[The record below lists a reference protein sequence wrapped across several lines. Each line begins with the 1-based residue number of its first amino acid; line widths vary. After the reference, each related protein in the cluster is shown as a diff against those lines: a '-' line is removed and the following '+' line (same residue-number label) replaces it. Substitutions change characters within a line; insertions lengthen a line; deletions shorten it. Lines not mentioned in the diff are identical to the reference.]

1 MSHRILTMACC
12 GVLALAGC
20 QGAGPPAATPASAL
34 PGSGP
39 TQAQREPAPYKAEE
53 IEALVAPIALY
64 PDPLLSQVLMAS
76 TYPLEV
82 ALAARWLKERPD
94 LKGDAAVKAV
104 QNETWDVSV
113 KSLVAFPQILGP
125 MGDKLDWTQKLGDAF
140 LAQQKDVMAAVQR
153 LRVRA
158 QQAGHLK
165 SGPQQTVI
173 VEPATAA
180 ESTQQTIVRIEPAQP
195 DVIYV
200 PVYDPAIVY
209 GGWGYAGYPYYYW
222 PPYGPYYPGDAFL
235 GGIAWGVGLAAA
247 VAIFGDCDWNN
258 GGVHVE
264 HHKARNIDR
273 NFDASKLDQG
283 RWQHD
288 ARHRQGVAYRDSATR
303 ERFGRSTADA
313 SGRAGFR
320 GRDATGGRDNG
331 FQGVG
336 RGGSAVQRDV
346 SRGNQSLH
354 SGGGRAGGFGGGR
367 GGGFGGGRGGG
378 GRR

>member
-1 MSHRILTMACC
+1 MNPRALTTACC
-12 GVLALAGC
+12 ALLVLGGC
-20 QGAGPPAATPASAL
+20 ESAGPPAAGTATPALSRDGAV
-34 PGSGP
+34 
-39 TQAQREPAPYKAEE
+39 QARQEPAPYQAEE

-64 PDPLLSQVLMAS
+64 PDPLLAQVLMAS

-82 ALAARWLKERPD
+82 ALAARWSKAHPD
-94 LKGDAAVKAV
+94 LKGDDAVKAV
-104 QNETWDVSV
+104 QNESWDVSV
-113 KSLVAFPQILGP
+113 KSLVAFPQILAP
-125 MGDKLDWTQKLGDAF
+125 MGDQLDWTQKLGDAF
-140 LAQQKDVMAAVQR
+140 LAKQKDVFNAVQR

-165 SGPQQTVI
+165 SGAQQTVT
-173 VEPATAA
+173 VDTATSGAA
-180 ESTQQTIVRIEPAQP
+180 AQQSIVRIEPADP
-195 DVIYV
+195 KVIYV

-235 GGIAWGVGLAAA
+235 GGIAWGIGLAGAI
-247 VAIFGDCDWNN
+247 AIFGDCDWNN

-273 NFDASKLDQG
+273 NFDASKFEGG

-288 ARHRQGVAYRDSATR
+288 ARHRQGVAYRDNATR
-303 ERFGRSTADA
+303 ERYGRSMADA
-313 SGRAGFR
+313 GGRNNFR
-320 GRDATGGRDNG
+320 GRDAAGGRDNG
-331 FQGVG
+331 FQGVDSGG
-336 RGGSAVQRDV
+336 RAVQRDAN
-346 SRGNQSLH
+346 RGSASLR
-354 SGGGRAGGFGGGR
+354 SVPGGFGGGGR

>member
-1 MSHRILTMACC
+1 MSHRILTMVCC

-20 QGAGPPAATPASAL
+20 QSAGPPAATPASAL
-34 PGSGP
+34 PGGAA
-39 TQAQREPAPYKAEE
+39 QAQSEPAPYKAEE

-64 PDPLLSQVLMAS
+64 PDALLSQVLMAS
-76 TYPLEV
+76 SYPLEV
-82 ALAARWLKERPD
+82 ALAARWLKAHPD

-153 LRVRA
+153 LRLRA

-235 GGIAWGVGLAAA
+235 GGIAWGIGLAAA
-247 VAIFGDCDWNN
+247 IAIFGDCDWNN
-258 GGVHVE
+258 GGIHVE

-273 NFDASKLDQG
+273 NFDASKLDKG

-303 ERFGRSTADA
+303 ERFGRSAADA

-336 RGGSAVQRDV
+336 HGGSAVQRDV

-354 SGGGRAGGFGGGR
+354 GAGRAGGFGGGRAGGFGGGR
-367 GGGFGGGRGGG
+367 GG
-378 GRR
+378 RR